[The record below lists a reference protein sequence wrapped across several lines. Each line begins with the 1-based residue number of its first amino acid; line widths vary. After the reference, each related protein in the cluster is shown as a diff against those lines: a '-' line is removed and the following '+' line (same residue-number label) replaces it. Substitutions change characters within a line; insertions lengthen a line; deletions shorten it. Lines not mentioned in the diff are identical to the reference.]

1 MTDRRSDLQADLLAD
16 LQGAAAART
25 LPSDPHPVAPVA
37 TEAAPAT
44 PALALEL
51 TPLRWSLPSVAAT
64 GTGLG
69 LALRVGPLGLSIS
82 LG

>member
-1 MTDRRSDLQADLLAD
+1 MTDLRDDLLAD

-25 LPSDPHPVAPVA
+25 LPSDPHPVTAAAAEAP
-37 TEAAPAT
+37 PAT
-44 PALALEL
+44 PVLALEL

-64 GTGLG
+64 GAGLG